1 MMLACFYSKGYNHDA
16 NGEES
21 GDLYFL
27 FHDFVD
33 DAG

>member
-1 MMLACFYSKGYNHDA
+1 MMPACFDGKAYHHDA

-27 FHDFVD
+27 FHE
-33 DAG
+33 